1 MHKVKR
7 RGIRAAGDAG
17 YRCAGGGSAVFVVDG
32 LRKMIIVMSQSRFC
46 L

>member
-7 RGIRAAGDAG
+7 RGIRAAGDSG
-17 YRCAGGGSAVFVVDG
+17 YPCAGGGSAVFMVDG
-32 LRKMIIVMSQSRFC
+32 LRKMIIVI